1 MNPWL
6 KAVGAALFISLAGC
20 MSGVQDLAGSEPEGG
35 QAAADAEVVRLAA
48 KAFKAAP
55 LPEWVMPEAGAHQGS
70 PAPVHFEQFD
80 VQYRFHADGRT
91 ERFVHSRVGGTDSNK
106 MQNEGQQYIPF
117 DPRYE
122 RVELHR
128 ARLLRGGE
136 SIDVLPRVKPR
147 FLVNDTVRS
156 TVYQGRV
163 NALFQMPDY
172 RVGDRLE
179 LAFSVIS
186 HNPLLGGQVRALDP
200 WSMTFAP
207 VWSRRTVYHIPE
219 AMPVRISLLPNDD
232 ARRSRQGKIART
244 ESTANGVRRIIFT
257 DRDLPV
263 LATETNAASGATQ
276 NDLLQATS
284 FADWAAVAA
293 WGNTLFTQATVPQGE
308 AYRQRLIELRA
319 IQGDAARA
327 AAALHWVQ
335 REIRY
340 VAMLFGEGSHRPHA
354 PDETLTLRYGD
365 CKAVSLLLVRLLR
378 DLGLEAQ
385 VSLVLTT
392 NGRLPSRLEAE
403 PMLFNHAVAV
413 VWVDG
418 RLHVLDGTARG
429 QVSRLEH
436 LGSPHGGADMLV
448 LGGPHAGFVRASYT
462 GSLDDRTLRVT
473 EKMAV
478 QGDGSGVLSQTMVYR
493 GLLAEQQRRSV
504 QAVDTPTLRRNY
516 RSYMSGLYPDAELLK
531 GPTVK
536 DDKARNEI
544 EIRVSYKIPEPFKR
558 SGPNWRYEYRRGDFT
573 ARLPSVTNSKREI
586 PLALPH
592 NVQRV
597 LVEHT
602 LDAPATFRIDEEA
615 FEERV
620 DIAPLH
626 ASIRRERP
634 SATRLVDRL
643 ELELRSDEIPRA
655 AIADYRRAVQP
666 LLDFRSEAR
675 LKREPVR

>member
-6 KAVGAALFISLAGC
+6 KAVSAAMFISLAGC
-20 MSGVQDLAGSEPEGG
+20 MSGVQDMAGSEPESG

-48 KAFKAAP
+48 KAFKVAP
-55 LPEWVMPEAGAHQGS
+55 MPDWVLPELAAHQGA
-70 PAPVHFEQFD
+70 PAPIYFERFD
-80 VQYRFHADGRT
+80 VQYRFHADGRS
-91 ERFVHSRVGGTDSNK
+91 ERFGHNVVAGTDSNK
-106 MQNEGQQYIPF
+106 MQNEGQQHISF

-128 ARLLRGGE
+128 AWLLRAGE

-163 NALFQMPDY
+163 NAVFQVPDY

-179 LAFSVIS
+179 FAFSVIS
-186 HNPLLGGQVRALDP
+186 HNPLLAGQVRAFDP
-200 WSMTFAP
+200 WSLTLAP
-207 VWSRRTVYHIPE
+207 IWSRRMVYHLPE
-219 AMPVRISLLPNDD
+219 ALPVRASLLPSDD
-232 ARRSRQGKIART
+232 ARRSRQAKIERQET
-244 ESTANGVRRIIFT
+244 MANGVRRIAFT
-257 DRDLPV
+257 DRDLP
-263 LATETNAASGATQ
+263 LLPTESNAAGGATQ

-293 WGNTLFTQATVPQGE
+293 WGNTLFTQVPAPQGE
-308 AYRQRLIELRA
+308 AYRQRLAELRA
-319 IQGDAARA
+319 IDGDAARV

-354 PDETLTLRYGD
+354 PDETLALRYGD
-365 CKAVSLLLVRLLR
+365 CKAVSLLLVSLLR

-385 VSLVLTT
+385 PALLLST
-392 NGRLPSRLEAE
+392 NGRLPSRLQAE
-403 PMLFNHAVAV
+403 PMVFNHAVAV

-429 QVSRLEH
+429 QVSRLDH
-436 LGSPHGGADMLV
+436 LGSPHGGADLLV
-448 LGGPHAGFVRASYT
+448 LGGSHAGFVRAPYT
-462 GSLDDRTLRVT
+462 GSLEDRTLRVT
-473 EKMAV
+473 EKMTV
-478 QGDGSGVLSQTMVYR
+478 QGDGSGVLNQTIIYR
-493 GLLAEQQRRSV
+493 GMLAEQQRRSV

-516 RSYMSGLYPDAELLK
+516 RTYMSGLYPDAELIK

-536 DDKARNEI
+536 DDKARNEL
-544 EIRVSYKIPEPFKR
+544 EISVSYKIPESFKR

-573 ARLPSVTNSKREI
+573 ARLPRVANSKREI

-602 LDAPATFRIDEEA
+602 LDAPATFRIDEDA

-620 DIAPLH
+620 DIAPLR

-643 ELELRSDEIPRA
+643 ELELRSDEVPRA
-655 AIADYRRAVQP
+655 AIADYRPAVQP

-675 LKREPVR
+675 LKRVPVR